1 MILVN
6 LGDGGS
12 GEGWEEG
19 DAGGGGR
26 RETGG
31 RQGGGRGG
39 AGGEVGVYQKSCY
52 MAGVFSATAR
62 PFIG

>member
-1 MILVN
+1 M
-6 LGDGGS
+6 GAAGRDGKKGTQ
-12 GEGWEEG
+12 
-19 DAGGGGR
+19 GGGGR

-31 RQGGGRGG
+31 RQGGGRGE